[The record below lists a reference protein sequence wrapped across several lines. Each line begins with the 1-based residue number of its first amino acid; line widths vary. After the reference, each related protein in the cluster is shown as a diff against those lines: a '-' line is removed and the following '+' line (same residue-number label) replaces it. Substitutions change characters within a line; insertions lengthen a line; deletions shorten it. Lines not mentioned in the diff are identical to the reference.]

1 MLAKGADF
9 DNNEGGCD
17 SKEGGCDDGAQM
29 PKRKGEGGDTK
40 GGGCDKAEGGCTM
53 TSRVFLDGSWYNH
66 SYSKI
71 T

>member
-1 MLAKGADF
+1 MLAKRADF

-53 TSRVFLDGSWYNH
+53 TSRVFLDGS
-66 SYSKI
+66 
-71 T
+71 